1 MIETVAQLTALMISI
16 QAWMPTLPSE
26 HTWAVPVKYTITDA
40 MLLQNKPTC
49 CRYLTYETG
58 QIMRIANYVWLVK

>member
-16 QAWMPTLPSE
+16 QAWMPTLPME

-40 MLLQNKPTC
+40 QLQANKPSC
-49 CRYLTYETG
+49 CHYKTYEGG
-58 QIMRIANYVWLVK
+58 QIMRINNYVWLVK